1 MHIRSAAYD
10 DTNWILAHD
19 RWIRRDTLQQKIGM
33 GQVYVA
39 AEESTRTA
47 WLRYGLFWDNT
58 PFLYMLHVLE
68 KYRGKG
74 IGTALVTY
82 WEQEMKRLGYT
93 AAMTSTAQ
101 TDVYKRQSRSSS
113 VELSRHPSFPGE
125 RRRSSWFSDVSS
137 RDALTRASSPMS
149 KAVEVKAFAP
159 SPI

>member
-101 TDVYKRQSRSSS
+101 TESAQHVYTKWGYQAIG
-113 VELSRHPSFPGE
+113 SFSPAGE
-125 RRRSSWFSDVSS
+125 PLEILFYKS
-137 RDALTRASSPMS
+137 
-149 KAVEVKAFAP
+149 
-159 SPI
+159 I